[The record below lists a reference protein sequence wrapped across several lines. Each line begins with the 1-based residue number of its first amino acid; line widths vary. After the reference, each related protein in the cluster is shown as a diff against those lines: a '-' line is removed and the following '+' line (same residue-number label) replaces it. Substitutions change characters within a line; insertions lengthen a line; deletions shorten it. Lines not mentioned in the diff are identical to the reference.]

1 LPQTRH
7 NTFPSVHVQLIQC
20 YWNAKHCCGGKLQKQ
35 NPAGILFLTKKHFWL
50 KNIGIRVLIKPPE
63 DTLHSII
70 DEYRKLSKEGIFNY
84 QELLFSKT
92 RLPLRI

>member
-1 LPQTRH
+1 
-7 NTFPSVHVQLIQC
+7 VV
-20 YWNAKHCCGGKLQKQ
+20 KLQKQ
-35 NPAGILFLTKKHFWL
+35 NPAEILFLTKKHFWL
-50 KNIGIRVLIKPPE
+50 KNIGIRVLLIKLPE

-70 DEYRKLSKEGIFNY
+70 DEYRKLAKEGIFNY